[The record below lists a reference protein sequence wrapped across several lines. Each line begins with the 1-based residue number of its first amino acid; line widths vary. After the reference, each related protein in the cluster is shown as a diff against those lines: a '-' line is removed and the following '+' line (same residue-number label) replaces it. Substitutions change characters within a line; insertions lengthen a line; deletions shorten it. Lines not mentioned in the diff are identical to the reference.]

1 MSRPAPLAVDFG
13 ILLHVAFAH
22 FKDELHARLAA
33 DGFDDIGPSFGF
45 VFRALDG
52 ASLKLRELAERLGI
66 TPQGALKIVDDMAAK
81 HYVTRLAD
89 PDDGRATR
97 LVLAPRGEK
106 ALAAAKRFHRQFEA
120 QLAARLGAR
129 RVADTRAVL
138 SALASADD
146 GRRQALRPF

>member
-1 MSRPAPLAVDFG
+1 MSRPAPPDVDFG
-13 ILLHVAFAH
+13 ILLHGAFAR
-22 FKDELHARLAA
+22 FKDELHAHLAS

-52 ASLKLRELAERLGI
+52 APLKLRDLAERLGI

-81 HYVTRLAD
+81 RYVTRLAD

-97 LVLAPRGEK
+97 LVLAPRGEQ
-106 ALAAAKRFHRQFEA
+106 ALAAAKLFHRQFER
-120 QLAARLGAR
+120 QLATRLGAK

-138 SALASADD
+138 TALAAIDD
-146 GRRQALRPF
+146 GRMQALRPF